1 MIEKKWI
8 ACCKFNIKKYY
19 WHYNKLTNQINFNF
33 TSSTNIIQMLF
44 KNVYFYSIFS
54 INFNLI
60 EFQFQFN
67 FKQLN

>member
-1 MIEKKWI
+1 MD
-8 ACCKFNIKKYY
+8 CMFKFNIKKYY

-33 TSSTNIIQMLF
+33 ISSTNIIQMLF